1 MKQIDL
7 KNFSKKVA
15 VLVNIGE
22 WELFET
28 KNGYI
33 LETPN
38 VYYFDFYGNIT
49 EKFEYVKGEKVIF
62 SDDVCAKLGID
73 LLNKENSSIIL

>member
-15 VLVNIGE
+15 ALVNISE

-28 KNGYI
+28 ENGYI

-38 VYYFDFYGNIT
+38 VYYFDADGNIT
-49 EKFEYVKGEKVIF
+49 EKFEYVKGERVIF
-62 SDDVCAKLGID
+62 SVDVCAKLGID
-73 LLNKENSSIIL
+73 LLNNENSSIIL